1 MRRVQAGSVKP
12 VIDPEFQALI
22 PALQPDELAQLEVN
36 LAANGCREPLVLWRG
51 ILIDGHNRHGI
62 CTRRVIPFRTVE
74 IDLPSREHV
83 LQWID
88 QNQLGRRNLTDDQRG
103 AVACRVLKRQTEL
116 EKKKRAQAAGK
127 TGGRNH
133 PKVSLEDTAVSK
145 LKTKDRSRKAV
156 SKAARV
162 SERKVRTMQQ
172 IAKVRPEVVDAIA
185 SGEKTV
191 AEVKREIRA
200 EEREALRH
208 PAPGATLPPACTL
221 YCGDLES
228 IALEPDSVDAII
240 TDPPYPREHL
250 PVYAQLA
257 RVAMRVLRPG
267 GSLLVMTGQ
276 SYLPEVFRLL
286 EADGLEYRWTLAYLT
301 PGGQSTRIWKHQ
313 VNTFWK
319 PVLWFSKLEVPQL
332 SGWSSDVVQ
341 SAMND
346 NDKRFHGWGQSES
359 GIAGLIER
367 FTVPGHIVLDPF
379 MGGGT
384 TGVVALR
391 MGRAFIGID
400 SDGQA
405 VETARARFAA

>member
-1 MRRVQAGSVKP
+1 MTAPK
-12 VIDPEFQALI
+12 IDPEFRSLI
-22 PALQPDELAQLEVN
+22 PPLQASERAQLEEN
-36 LAANGCREPLVLWRG
+36 LAADGCREPLVLWRG
-51 ILIDGHNRHGI
+51 ILIDGHNRHEI
-62 CTRRVIPFRTVE
+62 CTRRSISFRTVE
-74 IDLPSREHV
+74 IDLPSRERV

-88 QNQLGRRNLTDDQRG
+88 QNQLGRRNLTDDQRAAI
-103 AVACRVLKRQTEL
+103 AVRVFERQTEL
-116 EKKKRAQAAGK
+116 EKKKRAQAGRAR
-127 TGGRNH
+127 GGDATPEQKAKR
-133 PKVSLEDTAVSK
+133 LEDTAVSK
-145 LKTKDRSRKAV
+145 RSTKDRSRKAV

-162 SERKVRTMQQ
+162 SERTLRTVQK
-172 IAKVRPEVVDAIA
+172 IAKVKPGMVKAIA
-185 SGEKTV
+185 AGEKTV

-208 PAPGATLPPACTL
+208 PAPGATLPSACAL
-221 YCGDLES
+221 YCGDIES
-228 IALEPDSVDAII
+228 IAETHIEPDSVDAII

-250 PVYAQLA
+250 PVYAKLA

-286 EADGLEYRWTLAYLT
+286 EIDGLEYRWTLAYLT

-319 PVLWFSKLEVPQL
+319 PVLWFSKIDVPQL
-332 SGWSSDVVQ
+332 TCWSSDVVQ
-341 SAMND
+341 SATND
-346 NDKRFHGWGQSES
+346 NDKRFHGWDQSES

-367 FTVPGHIVLDPF
+367 FTLPGHVVLDPF
-379 MGGGT
+379 MGGAT

-400 SDGQA
+400 SDGDA
-405 VETARARFAA
+405 VETARASLAA